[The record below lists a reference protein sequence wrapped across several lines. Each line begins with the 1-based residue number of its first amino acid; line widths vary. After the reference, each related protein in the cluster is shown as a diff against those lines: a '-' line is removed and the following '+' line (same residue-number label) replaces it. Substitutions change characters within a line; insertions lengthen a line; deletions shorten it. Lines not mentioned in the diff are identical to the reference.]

1 MIDLSRLLK
10 NDMNLLIC
18 LYVLL
23 QERSVSR
30 AADKLYLSQSAV
42 SKQLTKLRQVF
53 DDPLFERESKGLLP
67 TPKALSLE
75 AKLQQILLQVDQL
88 SDPDRFEPESSTRS
102 FNIDL
107 IETAYSTIY
116 PRFLPEALAEA
127 PSITINS
134 RDWSANSLQR
144 LQKREVDFGIGIFE
158 WDSRA
163 KTHVQTIPDTLSY
176 VELMRDSSAC
186 VMRRGHPALQEEWSL
201 ETFLKYRHIQVVTG
215 GVNTWLLHEVLE
227 AKRLKLDNAVN
238 MSDIASAVRMCEKS
252 DLLTSYPYE
261 CVREF
266 VDSADIVVK
275 RLPLDLEPG
284 GQFLLWNKQFDTDPS
299 HKWLRELIINQF
311 YDQD

>member
-10 NDMNLLIC
+10 NDMNLLVC

-127 PSITINS
+127 PNITINS
-134 RDWSANSLQR
+134 RDWNENSIQR
-144 LQKREVDFGIGIFE
+144 LQRREVDFGIGIFE

-163 KTHVQTIPDTLSY
+163 KTHVETIPESLSY
-176 VELMRDSSAC
+176 VELMRDASSC
-186 VMRRGHPALQEEWSL
+186 VMRKGHPALDEEWSL

-215 GVNTWLLHEVLE
+215 GVNTWLLHEVL
-227 AKRLKLDNAVN
+227 ADKRLKLDNAVN

-252 DLLTSYPYE
+252 DLLTTYPYE

-266 VDSADIVVK
+266 VDKAEIVVK

-284 GQFLLWNKQFDTDPS
+284 GQFLLWNKQFDSDPS

-311 YDQD
+311 SD

>member
-23 QERSVSR
+23 KERSVSR

-67 TPKALSLE
+67 TPKALALE
-75 AKLQQILLQVDQL
+75 VRLQKILLQVDQL
-88 SDPDRFEPESSTRS
+88 SDPDLFEPQSSTRS

-116 PRFLPEALAEA
+116 PRFVPAALAEA
-127 PSITINS
+127 PNISINS
-134 RDWSANSLQR
+134 RDWNENSIQR

-158 WDSRA
+158 WDNRA
-163 KTHVQTIPDTLSY
+163 KTHVQTIPDSLSY
-176 VELMRDSSAC
+176 VELVRDASAC

-201 ETFLKYRHIQVVTG
+201 ETFLNYRHIQVVTG
-215 GVNTWLLHEVLE
+215 GVTSWLLHEVLDS
-227 AKRLKLDNAVN
+227 KRLKINNAVN
-238 MSDIASAVRMCEKS
+238 MSDIASAVRLCEKS
-252 DLLTSYPYE
+252 DLLTTYPYE

-266 VDSADIVVK
+266 VDSADIVIK

-284 GQFLLWNKQFDTDPS
+284 GQFLLWNKQFDNDPS

-311 YDQD
+311 AVDE